1 MIPGGRRFYCWRP
14 TLKENKVPATA
25 THIRA
30 LPAPRNEAAEEL
42 EHLFREHHEK
52 VFRVAYRM
60 TGNVLDAEDV
70 LQTVFLR
77 LAKRQEIYDFSPSP
91 AGYLVRAAVNAA
103 LDLLRSGSRTKS
115 VSLEDAAPT
124 LAASPARSPEAEH
137 EEREMRELVRRAIS
151 RLGGN
156 AAEMF
161 VLRYVEGYGNREIA
175 EMLGTTQMVVGVVL
189 HRARGRMRREIGEFL
204 EKHHE
209 A

>member
-1 MIPGGRRFYCWRP
+1 MQ
-14 TLKENKVPATA
+14 ATA

-30 LPAPRNEAAEEL
+30 LPAPRDEAAEEL
-42 EHLFREHHEK
+42 EKLFREHHDK

-77 LAKRQEIYDFSPSP
+77 LARSREVRDFSPSP

-115 VSLEDAAPT
+115 VPLEDAAPA
-124 LAASPARSPEAEH
+124 LAASPALSPEAEH
-137 EEREMRELVRRAIS
+137 EDREMRELVRRAIS

-161 VLRYVEGYGNREIA
+161 VLRYLEGYGNREIA

-189 HRARGRMRREIGEFL
+189 HRARGRMRREIGQFL